1 MQTIQDMWMD
11 LTGCTTNE
19 LVVSARDRRET

>member
-11 LTGCTTNE
+11 LTGCTTTE